1 MHDFPRNPKRKKR
14 KYLIVLHIAEKLRN
28 SRVSRVKNDK
38 IYEIRSKHGN
48 SFICETQFME
58 PGERTIFEGAETG

>member
-1 MHDFPRNPKRKKR
+1 MHDFPRNPKRK
-14 KYLIVLHIAEKLRN
+14 YLIVLHIVEKLRN
-28 SRVSRVKNDK
+28 SRVSWKKTDK

-58 PGERTIFEGAETG
+58 RGKRTMFEGAETG